1 MDISADTLLTVALTD
16 IWHTVTHMALM
27 FLTAHMHLQATPHK
41 LNSSIKPINCLII
54 RPTQLVEL
62 DMVDT
67 IHLNMDVVHI
77 LSMNYLIL
85 QTAITATSSITQSKE
100 VMITINTASMAT
112 YSQLMSTMKTSI
124 MTHTAVL
131 TTTRMTLTMVMNTSA
146 NTMMATTMR
155 KVTTVKSTIT

>member
-1 MDISADTLLTVALTD
+1 
-16 IWHTVTHMALM
+16 
-27 FLTAHMHLQATPHK
+27 
-41 LNSSIKPINCLII
+41 
-54 RPTQLVEL
+54 
-62 DMVDT
+62 MVDT

-112 YSQLMSTMKTSI
+112 YSRLMSTMKTSI

-131 TTTRMTLTMVMNTSA
+131 TTMRMTLTMVMNTST
-146 NTMMATTMR
+146 NMMMATTMK
-155 KVTTVKSTIT
+155 KVTTAKSTIT